1 MSFCCCNSFSF
12 VRSSID
18 VDHFCLA
25 FYFFFRYTPVEKT
38 TPGSASD
45 DSQEFRSPQ
54 SFLSSNSLNSQDPAK
69 KIPEAPKL
77 AKKEYQGG
85 DERKKESDVA
95 KSGLTSYHELTPES
109 TTHLRS
115 LSGESFFVFDTQ
127 GNVEHVSDH
136 LHAATETRKGE
147 FVGMCVIDF
156 LLQLTGADADDESRR
171 INMIVFFENAFFGGT
186 EIISVVT
193 GSGDETT
200 PMSLRITDSTG
211 VLEVVDYKR

>member
-1 MSFCCCNSFSF
+1 MLTIF
-12 VRSSID
+12 VSHSTSSS
-18 VDHFCLA
+18 V
-25 FYFFFRYTPVEKT
+25 TPVEKT
-38 TPGSASD
+38 MPGSASD
-45 DSQEFRSPQ
+45 DSQEFRPHQ
-54 SFLSSNSLNSQDPAK
+54 SFLSSNSLNSQDPALK
-69 KIPEAPKL
+69 KLDDQALEIPEAPKL

-156 LLQLTGADADDESRR
+156 LFQLTGADADDESRR